1 MLIQKMPPD
10 TAKVNRL
17 FQLCLSLNWND
28 IPGAVGQ
35 LADEAMLISKKTNFT
50 KGKGLALYIKGF
62 VYYGQRNY
70 QKALD
75 TVSYAMQILQSAADI
90 TNSGHCN
97 FLMAHINYDMGD
109 YPNVMV
115 QSEAALAK
123 WKTSGFTALN
133 GVCNNDMALA
143 CIRMGR
149 YNKTVEY
156 ALKAYRECKAVSNKQ
171 GMAQSLQL
179 MGSSFYD
186 FKNYAYAFKN
196 IKAASLLNLEL
207 KDSFAYARNN
217 NMLGEIYLDQNDCDQ
232 AMKTFRESFA
242 IYSRAG
248 APPWGQPWGYSNIGS
263 VYEKIADQMKAQK
276 HEAAAAENY
285 RTALGNYLQS
295 LQKFN
300 AIKDPAGSTE
310 QMMLLGRTYFKTN
323 NISLAKK
330 YLTTSLA
337 LALQIGEKRHL
348 ASSYLYL
355 SKVDSAENNIPLAYK
370 HYQMHVAC
378 RDSVYNQQSLQ
389 SLLALKAQED
399 VDKKDNEIALL
410 ETENKLEKALSEKRS
425 QGRNFAYLLAALLLV
440 AGTYGYFRFKKQSK
454 IKAGQKLLKERL
466 AISQDLHDNIG
477 STLSSVSVYSQVA
490 RIHGANK
497 EYAEMNEL
505 LEKISKASGETVAEM
520 NDIVWAINPRNDNM
534 EKIIERMASFTGPLA
549 AARNIHF
556 NLEYDQPVLLLQLD
570 MDKRKNFYLIFKE
583 AVTNAIKY
591 SGAAELS
598 TNIRVTDKNLI
609 LTVKDNG
616 TGFNAE
622 NEMAGNKLTLSG
634 YGLYNM
640 HKRAKEL
647 NGQLTINS
655 STGSGTEVMLTL
667 PID

>member
-1 MLIQKMPPD
+1 MPPD
-10 TAKVNRL
+10 TAKVNKL
-17 FQLCLSLNWND
+17 FQLCISLNWND
-28 IPGAVGQ
+28 IPQTMGQ
-35 LADEAMLISKKTNFT
+35 LADEAMLISQKTNFT

-62 VYYGQRNY
+62 IYYGQRNY

-75 TVSYAMQILQSAADI
+75 TVSLAMQFLQNAADI
-90 TNSGHCN
+90 TSSGHCN
-97 FLMAHINYDMGD
+97 FLMAHINYDMGH
-109 YPNVMV
+109 YPNVLA

-123 WKTSGFTALN
+123 WKVTGFTSLN

-156 ALKAYRECKAVSNKQ
+156 ALTAYRECKAASNKQ

-217 NMLGEIYLDQNDCDQ
+217 NMLGEIYLEQNDCTQ
-232 AMKTFRESFA
+232 AIKTFRESFD
-242 IYSRAG
+242 IYSRTG

-263 VYEKIADQMKAQK
+263 VYEKIADQLRAEG
-276 HEAAAAENY
+276 HETASSENY
-285 RTALGNYLQS
+285 QTALNNYLQS
-295 LQKFN
+295 LQMFD

-323 NISLAKK
+323 NIALAKK
-330 YLTTSLA
+330 YLTQGLA
-337 LALQIGEKRHL
+337 LASKIGEKRHL
-348 ASSYLYL
+348 SSSYLYL
-355 SKVDSAENNIPLAYK
+355 SKVDSAEKNIPLAYK

-410 ETENKLEKALSEKRS
+410 ETENKLQKALSEKRS
-425 QGRNFAYLLAALLLV
+425 QGRNFAYLLTALLFI
-440 AGTYGYFRFKKQSK
+440 AGTYGYFRFKKQTK

-466 AISQDLHDNIG
+466 AISQDLHDSIG

-490 RIHGANK
+490 KIHGANN
-497 EYAEMNEL
+497 EYEEMNEL

-534 EKIIERMASFTGPLA
+534 EKILERMVSFSGPLA

-556 NLEYDQPVLLLQLD
+556 NLHYDQPVLLLQLD

-583 AVTNAIKY
+583 VITNAIKY
-591 SGAAELS
+591 SGAAEL
-598 TNIRVTDKNLI
+598 TANIYTAGKQLI
-609 LTVKDNG
+609 LSVKDNG
-616 TGFNAE
+616 IGFNVE

-634 YGLYNM
+634 YGLHNM

-655 STGSGTEVMLTL
+655 SAVNGTEVILAF